1 VTNQSNRHPHQQADV
16 TGSVNVK
23 RCSRPSIVRYRA
35 LVEAL
40 ADADRQL
47 QQDDG
52 HPLIACTQALR
63 AVVQFIRADPDLGP
77 TGLGVALRRLLGDLH
92 DVSIGARPRMLFG
105 GAVEQPSKAGRRTG
119 LTFDIVRGLIVHAVH
134 TLIQAG
140 MANREAAQYVAAGL
154 LAVGVRHK
162 GKVIEPK
169 QILQWR
175 EQTSDSA
182 PKASDEAAKW
192 ASQLTAEFLADG
204 SLERAKQVTA
214 LAVQTARFWDSK

>member
-1 VTNQSNRHPHQQADV
+1 
-16 TGSVNVK
+16 
-23 RCSRPSIVRYRA
+23 
-35 LVEAL
+35 L

-92 DVSIGARPRMLFG
+92 DVSIGARPGMLFS

-119 LTFDIVRGLIVHAVH
+119 LTVDIVRGFIAHAVH

-140 MANREAAQYVAAGL
+140 MANRDAAQYVADGL

-175 EQTSDSA
+175 EQAGDSA

-192 ASQLTAEFLADG
+192 VSQLTAEFLADG
-204 SLERAKQVTA
+204 SLEGAKQVAELTIK
-214 LAVQTARFWDSK
+214 LARLWNSR

>member
-1 VTNQSNRHPHQQADV
+1 VTNHYNRHPHQQADV

-52 HPLIACTQALR
+52 HPLTACTQALR

-92 DVSIGARPRMLFG
+92 DVSIGARPKMLFS
-105 GAVEQPSKAGRRTG
+105 GAIEQPSKAGRRTG
-119 LTFDIVRGLIVHAVH
+119 LTADIVRGLIAHAVH
-134 TLIQAG
+134 ALIQAG
-140 MANREAAQYVAAGL
+140 MANREAAQYVADGL
-154 LAVGVRHK
+154 LAVGVRHR

-175 EQTSDSA
+175 EQTGDSA

-192 ASQLTAEFLADG
+192 VSNVTAGYLADG
-204 SLERAKQVTA
+204 DLERAKQVA
-214 LAVQTARFWDSK
+214 ELAIEAARLWNFR